1 MLSEQSK
8 QRARQAPGLPR
19 LSDYRRRQSR
29 LSQTRP
35 SSGSGSGSGR
45 AALELNGLGQVNSI
59 GPPSPQPEG
68 GSSNQSVA
76 WSTARSGKKSSE
88 DFSSLIQEGRLVFTF
103 NHV

>member
-19 LSDYRRRQSR
+19 LSDYRRTQSR

-35 SSGSGSGSGR
+35 SSGSGSGR

-59 GPPSPQPEG
+59 GPPTPQPEG
-68 GSSNQSVA
+68 GSSNQSVVR
-76 WSTARSGKKSSE
+76 STLGSGRKSCE
-88 DFSSLIQEGRLVFTF
+88 DFTSLIQEGRLVFSKI
-103 NHV
+103 HV